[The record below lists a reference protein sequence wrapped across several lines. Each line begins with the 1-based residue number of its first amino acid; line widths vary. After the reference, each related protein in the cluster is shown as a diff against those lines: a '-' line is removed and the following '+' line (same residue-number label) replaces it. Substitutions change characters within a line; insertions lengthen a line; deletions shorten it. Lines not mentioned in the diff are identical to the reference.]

1 MAWCWIASQLI
12 VNPERVFLKVR
23 SRSALIRDVYIH
35 PFILFGALCLAGLA
49 FGHPGQHEQLQQIS
63 RSIAQSPDAQDL
75 YIKRGAIYS
84 IGSEFEPAIADFD
97 RAAQLGSPAI
107 VAFERGVLYYRMGEF
122 DRAIRY
128 LDQYIALF
136 PRMALA
142 HEYRFRCNRDAGN
155 YADAVNDLNRYFELH
170 ENPHP
175 GNYISAATMLDEMGK
190 TDEALK
196 VLDAGLDKIG
206 LTPQLQRHAIK
217 LELENQ
223 RPENAIRRLEVLR
236 KPLKE
241 NPGWKVDMAELL
253 LLVNRRAE
261 AETLLTEAATELS
274 ELRPT
279 PARLALIERVDRLRQ
294 PKKQTKK

>member
-1 MAWCWIASQLI
+1 LKRNS
-12 VNPERVFLKVR
+12 ERGFLKVR
-23 SRSALIRDVYIH
+23 SKSAASGNVYLHRLILV
-35 PFILFGALCLAGLA
+35 GALSLVGLA
-49 FGHPGQHEQLQQIS
+49 FGHPGQHEQLQEIN

-84 IGSEFEPAIADFD
+84 TGGEFEHAIADFD
-97 RAAQLGSPAI
+97 RAAQLGSPAM
-107 VAFERGVLYYRMGEF
+107 VAFERGLLYYRLGEF
-122 DRAIRY
+122 DRAIQH
-128 LDQYIALF
+128 LDQYIEHF
-136 PRMALA
+136 PRTAVA
-142 HEYRFRCNRDAGN
+142 YEYRARCARDAGN

-175 GNYISAATMLDEMGK
+175 GNYISAATMLGEMGK

-223 RPENAIRRLEVLR
+223 QPKNAITRLESLR

-241 NPGWKVDMAELL
+241 NPGWKLEMAELL
-253 LLVNRRAE
+253 LLVNRRTE
-261 AETLLTEAATELS
+261 AETMLAEVETELS

-279 PARLALIERVDRLRQ
+279 PARLALLERAGELRQ
-294 PKKQTKK
+294 RRKQAEK

>member
-1 MAWCWIASQLI
+1 MVWCWIASQSI
-12 VNPERVFLKVR
+12 VNPEQVFLKVR
-23 SRSALIRDVYIH
+23 SKSAPIRNVYFH
-35 PFILFGALCLAGLA
+35 RLILFCAFCLAGLA
-49 FGHPGQHEQLQQIS
+49 FGHPGQHEQLQHIN

-75 YIKRGAIYS
+75 YIRRGAIYS
-84 IGSEFEPAIADFD
+84 NGGEFEPAIADFD
-97 RAAQLGSPAI
+97 RAAQLGSPTM
-107 VAFERGVLYYRMGEF
+107 VALERGVLYYRMGDFE
-122 DRAIRY
+122 RAIQY
-128 LDQYIALF
+128 LDQYIEHF
-136 PRMALA
+136 PRTAIA

-155 YADAVNDLNRYFELH
+155 YADAVDDLNRYFEVH

-175 GNYISAATMLDEMGK
+175 GNYIAAATMLDEMGK
-190 TDEALK
+190 TDEAFK

-223 RPENAIRRLEVLR
+223 RPENAIIRLETLR

-261 AETLLTEAATELS
+261 AENLLTEAATELG

-279 PARLALIERVDRLRQ
+279 PARLALIERAGRLRQ
-294 PKKQTKK
+294 QIKNTKK